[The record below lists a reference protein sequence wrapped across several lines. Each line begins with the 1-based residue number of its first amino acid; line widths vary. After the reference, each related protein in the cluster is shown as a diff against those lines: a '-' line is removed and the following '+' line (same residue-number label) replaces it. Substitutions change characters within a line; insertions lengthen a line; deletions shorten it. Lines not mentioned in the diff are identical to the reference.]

1 MRQTD
6 AIIIGAGQAGLAMSH
21 CLGRLGIDHVV
32 LERGR
37 LAERWRSERWD
48 SLRLLTPNWMS
59 RLPGWP
65 YHGADPDGFM
75 TKQEYVSFLEQY
87 ACAGSVPAVT
97 GAAVQSVRHIPG
109 GYRVES
115 DRGVWTAP
123 CVVIATG
130 HCDVPLV
137 PEMARRCPASIRQ
150 VTPCAY
156 RAPAELPE
164 GGVLVVGASA
174 SGLQLAEEIQQ
185 SGRQVTISVGRHTR
199 LPRLYRG
206 RDIMWWLDRPG
217 LVGQSTTATD
227 LAAARS
233 YPSMQLVG
241 RPERTSIDLGTLRA
255 FGVRIVGRAAD
266 IRDGLL
272 HVNDDLAET
281 VAAAQAR
288 LERLLARID
297 ESDAA
302 AGAPREAWPAGL
314 AFEASPDA
322 IDLAANDIRT
332 VVWATGFKRNY
343 RWLHV
348 PVLDAAGEIVHRGGV
363 TPSPGLFV
371 IGLRFLR
378 GWSPSFID
386 AVGAEANA
394 LSADIERHLD
404 ETTPCRSITTGGEP
418 CSPTYHT
425 TRWLSVPAVPARPQR
440 C

>member
-75 TKQEYVSFLEQY
+75 TKPEYVSFLEQY
-87 ACAGSVPAVT
+87 ARAGSVPAVT
-97 GAAVQSVRHIPG
+97 GAAVQSVRHMPG

-156 RAPAELPE
+156 RDPAELPE

-174 SGLQLAEEIQQ
+174 SGVQLAEEIQQ

-217 LVGQSTTATD
+217 LVGQSATATD

-241 RPERTSIDLGTLRA
+241 RPERTSIDLGTLRDFRRSDCRA
-255 FGVRIVGRAAD
+255 RCRHPRMVCCTSRRPGGDGCCRASSPRAPACPYRRVRPMPP
-266 IRDGLL
+266 
-272 HVNDDLAET
+272 
-281 VAAAQAR
+281 
-288 LERLLARID
+288 
-297 ESDAA
+297 
-302 AGAPREAWPAGL
+302 APPEAWPAGL
-314 AFEASPDA
+314 AFDASPDA
-322 IDLAANDIRT
+322 TRPCSQRHSRRSSGPQVSSATILAAR
-332 VVWATGFKRNY
+332 
-343 RWLHV
+343 
-348 PVLDAAGEIVHRGGV
+348 AGARRGG
-363 TPSPGLFV
+363 
-371 IGLRFLR
+371 
-378 GWSPSFID
+378 
-386 AVGAEANA
+386 
-394 LSADIERHLD
+394 
-404 ETTPCRSITTGGEP
+404 
-418 CSPTYHT
+418 
-425 TRWLSVPAVPARPQR
+425 
-440 C
+440 